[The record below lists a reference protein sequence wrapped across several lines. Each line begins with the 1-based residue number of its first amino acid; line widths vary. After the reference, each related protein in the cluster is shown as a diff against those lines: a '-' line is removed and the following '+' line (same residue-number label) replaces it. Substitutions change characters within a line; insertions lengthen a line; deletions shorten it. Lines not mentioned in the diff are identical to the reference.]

1 MLTPHFTFIQHFRIL
16 EVRQKLRHTVL
27 RSRDF
32 LEPEP
37 LEINRLYLSYPL
49 IF

>member
-1 MLTPHFTFIQHFRIL
+1 MLAPDFTFIQHFGIL
-16 EVRQKLRHTVL
+16 KVRQKLRHTVL

-32 LEPEP
+32 LESEL
-37 LEINRLYLSYPL
+37 LEINRLYLSCPL